1 MRVRKEPARASDRLS
16 YPRYFCKAVLKPVLQ
31 TPFASSQN
39 RRISMS
45 RTLRRIALALPLAVA
60 SLSAFA
66 ASSGSMMVSDCWIR
80 SMPGDTPSGGYF
92 KLMNMSDKPVDL
104 VSISTDAFG
113 MAMLHQTQSS
123 GSTSKMVMV
132 DKATVPANGTLA
144 FAPGGYHVMFE
155 HAKKP
160 LTVGSTVPVTFKFGD
175 GENVESQ
182 CAVKN
187 AAGM

>member
-1 MRVRKEPARASDRLS
+1 MR
-16 YPRYFCKAVLKPVLQ
+16 
-31 TPFASSQN
+31 
-39 RRISMS
+39 
-45 RTLRRIALALPLAVA
+45 RTLRELAVAVPLAVA

-66 ASSGSMMVSDCWIR
+66 ASSNAIMVSDCWIR

-104 VSISTDAFG
+104 DGVATDAFG

-132 DKATVPANGTLA
+132 DKATVPANGALA

-155 HAKKP
+155 KAKKP
-160 LTVGSTVPVTFKFGD
+160 LTVGSTIPVTFKFSD
-175 GENVESQ
+175 GEKIDAQ

-187 AAGM
+187 AAGQ

>member
-1 MRVRKEPARASDRLS
+1 MH
-16 YPRYFCKAVLKPVLQ
+16 
-31 TPFASSQN
+31 
-39 RRISMS
+39 
-45 RTLRRIALALPLAVA
+45 RTLCRLAIALPLAA
-60 SLSAFA
+60 ATLPAFA
-66 ASSGSMMVSDCWIR
+66 ASSAMMVSDCWIR

-104 VSISTDAFG
+104 VGVSTDAFG
-113 MAMLHQTQSS
+113 MSMLHETQSS

-155 HAKKP
+155 KAKKP
-160 LTVGSTVPVTFKFGD
+160 LTVGSSIPVTFKFGD
-175 GENVESQ
+175 GESVEAQ

-187 AAGM
+187 AAGK